1 MNINYNLAGK
11 IPGLTVS
18 VDTSK
23 FDMFTRVGNDAVY
36 EIVKKFENKP
46 FTEKLFWKC
55 WAEVETLDFP
65 ETSDT
70 AVREAVFRHLE
81 DAS

>member
-1 MNINYNLAGK
+1 MSINIE
-11 IPGLTVS
+11 
-18 VDTSK
+18 K
-23 FDMFTRVGNDAVY
+23 FDMFTNAGNAAVY

-55 WAEVETLDFP
+55 WSEVEKLDFP

-70 AVREAVFRHLE
+70 AVREAVYRHLE
-81 DAS
+81 DLS